1 MNPYIALA
9 VTLVAIAIIFTA
21 PVVISDLRRRRN

>member
-9 VTLVAIAIIFTA
+9 VTLVAIAIIFIA